1 MNQKFSNNKIL
12 KETIEWIE
20 SIVLSVF
27 IIVLI
32 FTFFIRFVGVSG
44 TSMLN
49 TFQNGD
55 RLIIQKIGYTPK
67 VGDVVVLSRSYL
79 PLDNP
84 DSTEPIIKRII
95 AIGGQRVEIRSS
107 TGEVFVDGELL
118 KEDYIQGTT
127 MASVDGM
134 IVDSYVVDVP
144 EGHLFVMG
152 DNREVSKDSR
162 NPAVGTIDEHYVLGK
177 AILRIFPLESFST
190 SKEW

>member
-1 MNQKFSNNKIL
+1 MNQKFSNNRIL
-12 KETIEWIE
+12 KETVEWLE

-27 IIVLI
+27 IIVLV

-49 TFQNGD
+49 TFQDGD

-95 AIGGQRVEIRSS
+95 ATGGDTIRIDFEN
-107 TGEVFVDGELL
+107 GQVYLNGGLL
-118 KEDYIQGTT
+118 DEDYIMEPMQSTPSDELEITVPQGK
-127 MASVDGM
+127 
-134 IVDSYVVDVP
+134 
-144 EGHLFVMG
+144 LF
-152 DNREVSKDSR
+152 
-162 NPAVGTIDEHYVLGK
+162 
-177 AILRIFPLESFST
+177 LEITSISF
-190 SKEW
+190 